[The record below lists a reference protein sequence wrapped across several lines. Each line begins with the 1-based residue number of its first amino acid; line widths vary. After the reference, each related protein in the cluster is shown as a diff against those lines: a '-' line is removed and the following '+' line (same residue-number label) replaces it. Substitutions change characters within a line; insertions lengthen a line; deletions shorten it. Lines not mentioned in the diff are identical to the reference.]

1 MASTDEQVIFEVIV
15 RNDDALKRIRENKEA
30 ITDHNIHPRGGCCYL
45 KIIGD

>member
-30 ITDHNIHPRGGCCYL
+30 ITDHNIHPRGGVVISKL
-45 KIIGD
+45 